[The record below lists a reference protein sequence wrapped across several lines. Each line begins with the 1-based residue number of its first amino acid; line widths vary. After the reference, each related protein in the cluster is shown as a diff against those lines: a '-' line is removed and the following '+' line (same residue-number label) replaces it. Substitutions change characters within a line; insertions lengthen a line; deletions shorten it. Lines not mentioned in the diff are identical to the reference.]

1 MLSMRRWGISTSWG
15 SGLTGV
21 AGGVPSRRELE
32 LARDSER
39 AMDADDAADREPERR
54 SDADRA
60 RWSPSPS
67 GTRGGT
73 VVSAVRNWRIWSL
86 RLLRSSRVI
95 PSVWRSWEMGDTWV
109 SVIGRWG
116 LAGGGGH

>member
-1 MLSMRRWGISTSWG
+1 MLSMRRFGISMSWG

-39 AMDADDAADREPERR
+39 AMDDVDPIDRELVCRAVLERDLR
-54 SDADRA
+54 S
-60 RWSPSPS
+60 SSLS

-73 VVSAVRNWRIWSL
+73 LVSAVRNWRIWSL

-95 PSVWRSWEMGDTWV
+95 PSV
-109 SVIGRWG
+109 
-116 LAGGGGH
+116 